1 MNNGSIHHL
10 DKMSLKDLT
19 VLIPK
24 SDYLYQAPELRN
36 FSGNKEVLQAGPPVM
51 AMLIQNT
58 NPMSVAPDLNK
69 VNKGFS
75 RNDLFTV
82 VHEQFMTDTANGR
95 YRFTQPQCF

>member
-1 MNNGSIHHL
+1 
-10 DKMSLKDLT
+10 
-19 VLIPK
+19 
-24 SDYLYQAPELRN
+24 
-36 FSGNKEVLQAGPPVM
+36 M

-95 YRFTQPQCF
+95 YRSTSQCF